1 MGKNQYE
8 RRRAKA
14 AKLASRPPPVRSVKW
29 HECNVIKHAENFS
42 RVFVTTV
49 GFGVP
54 VARAG
59 NLLNEAVER
68 LHAARFARA
77 ADNGDGKHG

>member
-8 RRRAKA
+8 RRRIRA
-14 AKLASRPPPVRSVKW
+14 AKLALRPPPVRSLKW
-29 HECNVIKHAENFS
+29 HERNVIKQAENFS
-42 RVFVTTV
+42 RVFMTTV

-54 VARAG
+54 LARAG

-68 LHAARFARA
+68 LHSAKATAH
-77 ADNGDGKHG
+77 NG

>member
-8 RRRAKA
+8 RRLAREAKRA
-14 AKLASRPPPVRSVKW
+14 LRPPPVRTVKW
-29 HECNVIKHAENFS
+29 HERNVIKHAENFS

-54 VARAG
+54 LARAG

-68 LHAARFARA
+68 LHAARSAHSA
-77 ADNGDGKHG
+77 TG